1 LALLDATLGPAAVKV
16 LIVED
21 DLIVRMVA
29 VEYAAEAGWII
40 LEAADADEAVRV
52 LRENDDIAG
61 LVTDVLM
68 PGSMNGL
75 ELARRVRQRRPDVAV
90 VVTSGYLNPNSHVLP
105 EGVTFLRKPDR
116 PEDLVRALERKE

>member
-1 LALLDATLGPAAVKV
+1 MDGTWGPAAVKV

-29 VEYAAEAGWII
+29 VEYAAEAGWVI
-40 LEAADADEAVRV
+40 LEAADADEAVR
-52 LRENDDIAG
+52 LLHENDDIAG

-68 PGSMNGL
+68 PGSMNGI

-90 VVTSGYLNPNSHVLP
+90 VITSGYLNPAGNTLP
-105 EGVTFLRKPDR
+105 EGVTFLRKPYR
-116 PEDLVRALERKE
+116 PEDLVRALKPKEPR